1 MRFTSFLSRHLWA
14 PIAMVLVL
22 GCSAAYADTP
32 AEGYIRDNV
41 QKGLSILNDASLP
54 REAKRAQ
61 FQAFLEG
68 LTDVHRIAI
77 FTLGAAAKSAPPADV
92 EAFAQAFRG
101 YAAAVYQQ
109 QLAHYSGQTL
119 KITGSIERAPG
130 DFIVRTVVQQ
140 PTGAAGDEVDFRVE
154 NTDGKL
160 VVIDASVMGVWLAVQ
175 ERDQFTAFLVQHN
188 ADVKALTADLEKR
201 AEAIRSG
208 SGRGN

>member
-1 MRFTSFLSRHLWA
+1 MRFTSLLSRHLWA

-22 GCSAAYADTP
+22 GSSGAYADTP
-32 AEGYIRDNV
+32 AEIYIRDNV
-41 QKGLSILNDASLP
+41 QKGLSILNDTALS

-92 EAFAQAFRG
+92 EAFAQAFRS

-140 PTGAAGDEVDFRVE
+140 TTGAAGDEVDFRVE

-175 ERDQFTAFLVQHN
+175 ERDQFTAFLAQHN

-208 SGRGN
+208 SVRGN